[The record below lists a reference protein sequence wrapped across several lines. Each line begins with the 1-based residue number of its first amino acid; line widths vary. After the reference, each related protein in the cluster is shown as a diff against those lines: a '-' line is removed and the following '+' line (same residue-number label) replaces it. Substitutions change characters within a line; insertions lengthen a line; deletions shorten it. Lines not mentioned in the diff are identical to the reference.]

1 MSSSRACSSFHQNG
15 EALTGDARQKIA
27 KAAEKVYAYIRLLS
41 SLIPVS
47 PTSRLLPPPILVQR
61 RSPTMLA
68 RRSPSAYGRPG
79 LRGVGNDAAGSEA
92 STLKISISSC
102 PSVWHGCNSPKRKE
116 RRALSH
122 FQWKHGTTLDA
133 SVLLLGERHA
143 KSGGSHE
150 LHLYDHG
157 RAIFVCHRNLQSAG
171 NASWPLHC
179 RASSFDALYCPASAE
194 AAPHYRKYRAR

>member
-1 MSSSRACSSFHQNG
+1 
-15 EALTGDARQKIA
+15 
-27 KAAEKVYAYIRLLS
+27 
-41 SLIPVS
+41 
-47 PTSRLLPPPILVQR
+47 
-61 RSPTMLA
+61 MLA
-68 RRSPSAYGRPG
+68 RRSPGAYGRPG

-133 SVLLLGERHA
+133 SVLLLGESTPNREGCMSFIFMIMAVPFLSATGIYNPQVMHHGHCIA
-143 KSGGSHE
+143 E
-150 LHLYDHG
+150 LG
-157 RAIFVCHRNLQSAG
+157 
-171 NASWPLHC
+171 
-179 RASSFDALYCPASAE
+179 SFDALYCPASAD